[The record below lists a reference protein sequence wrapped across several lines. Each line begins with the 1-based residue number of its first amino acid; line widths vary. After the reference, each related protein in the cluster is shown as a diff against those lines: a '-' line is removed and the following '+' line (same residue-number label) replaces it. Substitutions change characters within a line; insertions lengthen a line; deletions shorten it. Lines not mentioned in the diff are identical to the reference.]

1 MEFMIQ
7 FTLAIA
13 VGALAL
19 VGLIAIVVAATART
33 ARRNSAALRA
43 AQVSL
48 TLAGALLIISYFVNG
63 DATGLFGGLMLIVFG
78 TGMTAVRRRSDP
90 TV

>member
-1 MEFMIQ
+1 MFQ
-7 FTLAIA
+7 FALAIA
-13 VGALAL
+13 VGVLAL
-19 VGLIAIVVAATART
+19 VGLVAIVVAATART
-33 ARRNSAALRA
+33 ARRNSTALRT

-63 DATGLFGGLMLIVFG
+63 DAMGLFGGLMLIVFG